1 MLGWF
6 RSPVT
11 PPEFPEWDDDVLSEV
26 LSKERVGNVRFLAF
40 LNISYPLVLLDHVKN
55 QYTYQPLSWHD
66 LTDKSWELESWQ
78 SLWIGHSFLRCPDRF
93 ADWTDSPI
101 GQIAERKKFQDT
113 RQCLQYCTAYPKT
126 EADGSYMIQSP
137 LGGIIFSIYSY
148 LPLDKDWNLDIMDPP
163 KFRGSRWTSNILR
176 ESKLSKLYW
185 HWHIEPHSA
194 AQTALQPCSPRA
206 SSFLLRSEDHVQPRQ
221 QRSTSTSCSSKS
233 HVLHSTS
240 QDEYLWESELCHN
253 TAQQASLDGIGA
265 KVCKN
270 QRYQRNVRKEH

>member
-1 MLGWF
+1 M
-6 RSPVT
+6 
-11 PPEFPEWDDDVLSEV
+11 
-26 LSKERVGNVRFLAF
+26 
-40 LNISYPLVLLDHVKN
+40 
-55 QYTYQPLSWHD
+55 
-66 LTDKSWELESWQ
+66 
-78 SLWIGHSFLRCPDRF
+78 
-93 ADWTDSPI
+93 
-101 GQIAERKKFQDT
+101 
-113 RQCLQYCTAYPKT
+113 QCLQYCTAHPKT
-126 EADGSYMIQSP
+126 EADGSNHHLEGSFFQFIHICH
-137 LGGIIFSIYSY
+137 LI
-148 LPLDKDWNLDIMDPP
+148 DKDCNLDIMDPP

-233 HVLHSTS
+233 HVLHSAS